1 MHTTQSLGTRE
12 GGDESL
18 VTRKIVNEFW
28 SMAQDE
34 TLAVLRSNCVSEH
47 ILFRSKMANNLLP
60 KWFLSLFPIS
70 HFKQSF
76 AMLPEGY
83 FINLISDTIRFVNV
97 LQLQSSC
104 SDYYLL
110 LKIKQFVVWFCSTLR
125 VSNPRT
131 GAPKMCYYLCLYIGI
146 WL

>member
-1 MHTTQSLGTRE
+1 MLFFLLICSFFVVEDTILHTTQSLGTRE

-34 TLAVLRSNCVSEH
+34 TLAVLRSNCVSKH
-47 ILFRSKMANNLLP
+47 ILFRSEMASNLLP

-83 FINLISDTIRFVNV
+83 FINLISDTIIV
-97 LQLQSSC
+97 LWS
-104 SDYYLL
+104 
-110 LKIKQFVVWFCSTLR
+110 FVVGEICQCLTIAEFLFRLLPTLENQA
-125 VSNPRT
+125 VC
-131 GAPKMCYYLCLYIGI
+131 GLVL
-146 WL
+146 